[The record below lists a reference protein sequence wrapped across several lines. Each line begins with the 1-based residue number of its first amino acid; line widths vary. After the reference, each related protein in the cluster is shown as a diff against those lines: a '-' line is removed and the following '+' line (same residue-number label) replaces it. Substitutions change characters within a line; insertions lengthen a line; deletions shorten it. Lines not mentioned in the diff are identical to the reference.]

1 MENIKEELLTE
12 LKSIFLNKTFDAI
25 LPPIIFA
32 LSNNFFGLK
41 TAIFLALTTALIN
54 LIRRL
59 LTKNTFLYSLG
70 GLLGVLFASGFA
82 YLTDNASNYF
92 IPALSSSFFWLIT
105 TAVSLLWGKPLAAW
119 ASHLSRGWPL
129 KWFWRDDIKPAYR
142 EVTIFWC
149 LFFTLRLI
157 IQLNLYFSDSI
168 LNLAWFNLIFGWP
181 AIISILILS
190 YIYGV
195 WRLRKLGG
203 PGVDEFKADKKPPFE
218 GQKKGF

>member
-1 MENIKEELLTE
+1 MDDIKEGLISD
-12 LKSIFLNKTFDAI
+12 LKSIFFNKTFDAV
-25 LPPIIFA
+25 LPPLIFA
-32 LSNNFFGLK
+32 FSNNFFGLQIGVLLAVF
-41 TAIFLALTTALIN
+41 TAVIN

-59 LTKNTFLYSLG
+59 LTKNNFLYSLG
-70 GLLGVLFASGFA
+70 GLAGVLFASGFA

-92 IPALSSSFFWLIT
+92 IPALSSSLFWLLT
-105 TAVSLLWGKPLAAW
+105 SGLSLLLGKPLAAW

-129 KWFWRDDIKPAYR
+129 NWFWRDDIKPAYR
-142 EVTIFWC
+142 EVTIFWF
-149 LFFTLRLI
+149 LFFALRLI
-157 IQLNLYFSDSI
+157 IQLNLYFNNLV

-195 WRLRKLGG
+195 WRLRNLGG
-203 PGVDEFKADKKPPFE
+203 PGVEEFKEGKKPPWE